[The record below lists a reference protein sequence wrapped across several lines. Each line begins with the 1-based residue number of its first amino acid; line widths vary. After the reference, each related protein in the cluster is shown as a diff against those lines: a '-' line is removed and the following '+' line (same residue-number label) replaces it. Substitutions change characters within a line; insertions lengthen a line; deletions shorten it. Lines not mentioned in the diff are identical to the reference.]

1 MKTYSVKEIADLLK
15 TNPETVRRWI
25 RTGKLKAVQQSR
37 KDGNVVTEQS
47 LKDFLESSPKY
58 KSIVAM
64 TLGIASLSYGLLGV
78 GGAVTA
84 TATFIAALLA
94 KNSSKD
100 MAEINNLEI
109 PNSDIERVVTESINE
124 FEKSI
129 TEKKEEV
136 ERIKQEI
143 IKEEE
148 KVRNLKEFLHEVHS
162 NSTQT
167 EDDQEGEIKMKSWD
181 YSNLSHEAKE
191 HGGVK
196 AYQDYMHEQGRQEG
210 YEQGRRNEIEKII
223 HILCMLIITK
233 ILTYISPFI
242 LNFCKNIW
250 VNFKK
255 VCKDIWYNLKEKF
268 QSKKSSAT
276 ENTAVD
282 GTNT

>member
-1 MKTYSVKEIADLLK
+1 
-15 TNPETVRRWI
+15 
-25 RTGKLKAVQQSR
+25 
-37 KDGNVVTEQS
+37 
-47 LKDFLESSPKY
+47 
-58 KSIVAM
+58 
-64 TLGIASLSYGLLGV
+64 
-78 GGAVTA
+78 
-84 TATFIAALLA
+84 
-94 KNSSKD
+94 
-100 MAEINNLEI
+100 
-109 PNSDIERVVTESINE
+109 
-124 FEKSI
+124 
-129 TEKKEEV
+129 
-136 ERIKQEI
+136 
-143 IKEEE
+143 
-148 KVRNLKEFLHEVHS
+148 
-162 NSTQT
+162 
-167 EDDQEGEIKMKSWD
+167 MKSWD